1 MGSGDDPTERPVHK
15 VAIAAFRLATHEL
28 TLAEWTAC
36 AAAGGCSY
44 KPPPVDTD
52 PARTPMTNLSFTDAT
67 EYVAWLRK
75 ETGKVYRLPSEAEW
89 EYAARAGM
97 ATRYPWGDQVGTGQ
111 ADCDGCG
118 GAHDRRR
125 PEPVDD
131 FPPNRFGLSGMA
143 GGVAEWVEDCWHAS
157 YQGAPREGSPW
168 RTPNCMSHVL
178 RGGSWMSGPKDI
190 TVSSRNFY
198 DTTVRY
204 PAHGMRVALDGP

>member
-15 VAIAAFRLATHEL
+15 VAIAVFRLATHEL

-168 RTPNCMSHVL
+168 RTPNCINPCCGED
-178 RGGSWMSGPKDI
+178 RG
-190 TVSSRNFY
+190 
-198 DTTVRY
+198 
-204 PAHGMRVALDGP
+204 